1 MNLNLNPAA
10 LMPAG
15 FGGYVQALQTTRP
28 KRYVVGVEL
37 WVNMPV
43 TVKGVTYSAKA
54 PADRRLRVYRTYDEL
69 MARKNAVVINVS
81 TGIKMPVELFASTL
95 LKLSTVEDPAVFLR
109 DNRFNVK
116 LYYNNQQ
123 YWYTYE
129 PKEGILLYMSST
141 DPATADKLRQLAN
154 LELQMKQVLAAAN
167 RNATALAQLGKNLHP
182 QLRAQY
188 NQAVV
193 KHNATVNQIKN
204 STPPEMKFVLT
215 QLQPAAVSG
224 NAFIGLAPIV
234 IIALAAVGLVGNALL
249 AYGATKIATLITDTI
264 RHKNNLDL
272 QYKTIEQMVRI
283 DQQYKAGQLTPEG
296 YKKIMEQAQGNLESS
311 RTMNEG
317 IQTSSGK
324 SLFDEAKTLLI
335 WGAGAVLAVKIL
347 PSLFNKSNGKV

>member
-1 MNLNLNPAA
+1 MNLNLNPAS

-15 FGGYVQALQTTRP
+15 FGGYVRALQTTRP
-28 KRYVVGVEL
+28 KRYVVGSEL

-43 TVKGVTYSAKA
+43 TIKGVNYGAKS
-54 PADRRLRVYRTYDEL
+54 PADRRLRVYRTYEEL
-69 MARKNAVVINVS
+69 MARKNPVLINATS
-81 TGIKMPVELFASTL
+81 GIKLPVELFASTL
-95 LKLSTVEDPAVFLR
+95 LQLSTVDNPALYLR

-116 LYYNNQQ
+116 VFFNNQQ
-123 YWYTYE
+123 YWHTYE
-129 PKEGILLYMSST
+129 PRESILLYMSST
-141 DPATADKLRQLAN
+141 DPGTADKVRQLAR
-154 LELQMKQVLAAAN
+154 LEAEMKLVLTAAN
-167 RNATALAQLGKNLHP
+167 RNAGALAQLGKNLHP

-188 NQAVV
+188 NQSVV
-193 KHNATVNQIKN
+193 KHNNTVNQIKN

-215 QLQPAAVSG
+215 QLQTAAVSG
-224 NAFIGLAPIV
+224 SFIGLAPLV

-272 QYKTIEQMVRI
+272 QYKTIEQMARI

-311 RTMNEG
+311 RTMNESL
-317 IQTSSGK
+317 QTASGK

-347 PSLFNKSNGKV
+347 PSLINRSNAKV